1 MSALAI
7 FGAGLS
13 GRAARRLALARG
25 HAVTLFDEAGGG
37 DQAVFD
43 APQLTGFDRLIF
55 SPGFAAAHPWRLLAE
70 QSGKPVQSEL
80 SFAAEFWEGQL
91 IGITGTN
98 GKTTLTRLLAEAW
111 LQAGKHAVA
120 AGNIGQPLSEL
131 VLTTEQQVSA
141 LAVCE
146 ISSFQAE
153 LSQGLR
159 LDALLWTNFAEDHL
173 DRYRS
178 MPEYFMAKAEL
189 LNALGPDSCCVLGR
203 QVVPWLEELNVPCRN
218 AHIAAAGCRL
228 SRELQPDSVFSR
240 YPNTENFA
248 LAATYW
254 DCMGQPP
261 AALLQAAN
269 QFEPSAYRLA
279 LVTEKDGVCYWND
292 SKATNFHATLAAVQ
306 AVPRPIIWI
315 GGGRSKGGQVEA
327 FAAALAPQIDAAVLY
342 GEAGPQLL
350 AALQGLL
357 PRVQLVPA
365 FDPAVRAA
373 SRLAAACR
381 PSHVLCSPGFAS
393 FDQFVSYQA
402 RGKSFDSIVLG
413 L

>member
-13 GRAARRLALARG
+13 GRAARMLALARG
-25 HAVTLFDEAGGG
+25 HTVTLFDEAGGG
-37 DQAVFD
+37 DQAVFGP
-43 APQLTGFDRLIF
+43 PQLRGFDRFIF

-98 GKTTLTRLLAEAW
+98 GKTTLTRLLAQAW
-111 LQAGKHAVA
+111 QQAGKHAVA

-131 VLTTEQQVSA
+131 VLTTEQPAAA

-173 DRYRS
+173 DRYPS
-178 MPEYFMAKAEL
+178 MSAYFMAKAEL
-189 LNALGPDSCCVLGR
+189 LKCLGPAAVCVLGP
-203 QVVPWLEELNVPCRN
+203 QVVPWLEELHVPCRS
-218 AHIAAAGCRL
+218 AQIAAAGCHL
-228 SRELQPDSVFSR
+228 NRELQPDSVFKR
-240 YPNTENFA
+240 TPNTENFA

-254 DCMGQPP
+254 HCLGLPP
-261 AALLQAAN
+261 AALLLAAN

-279 LVTEKDGVCYWND
+279 VVAEKDGVCYWND

-306 AVPRPIIWI
+306 AMPRPIIWI
-315 GGGRSKGGQVEA
+315 GGGRPKGGQIEA
-327 FAAALAPQIDAAVLY
+327 FAAALAQRIDAAVLY

-350 AALQGLL
+350 AALQGQLAQ
-357 PRVQLVPA
+357 VQLVPE
-365 FDPAVRAA
+365 FEHAVRVA

-393 FDQFVSYQA
+393 FDQFASYRM